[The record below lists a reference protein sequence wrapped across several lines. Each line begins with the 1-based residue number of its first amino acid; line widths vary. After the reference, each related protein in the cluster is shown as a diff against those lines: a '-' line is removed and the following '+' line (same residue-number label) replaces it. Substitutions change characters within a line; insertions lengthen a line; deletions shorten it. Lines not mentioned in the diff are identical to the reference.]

1 MIIMI
6 PMERTETITVKAKDA
21 EEAVQKAEI
30 IMNLRTR
37 YNCHHFD
44 EEE

>member
-1 MIIMI
+1 MTIMI
-6 PMERTETITVKAKDA
+6 PVERTETITVEAKD
-21 EEAVQKAEI
+21 EDEAMQKAEI